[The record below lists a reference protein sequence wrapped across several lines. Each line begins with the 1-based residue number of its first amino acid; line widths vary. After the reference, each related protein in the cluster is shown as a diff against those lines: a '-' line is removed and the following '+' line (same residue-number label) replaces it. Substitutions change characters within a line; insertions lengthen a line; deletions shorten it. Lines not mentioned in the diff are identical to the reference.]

1 MNFFLKFKKIE
12 KFIYQKNFTIIKN
25 KKFKNITEHHVGKY
39 QLNLLEKS
47 KLFIK
52 SLVFFRDL
60 IGEKNSVLISSNRK
74 YLINEKYIG
83 QKIKLKN
90 KLSPRK

>member
-1 MNFFLKFKKIE
+1 MKNLFIKKT
-12 KFIYQKNFTIIKN
+12 FTIIKN

-83 QKIKLKN
+83 QKKIKIKKN